1 MHTTLRYRTNH
12 KPQCVEAKSKPTTN
26 NNKPTAP
33 SRQPRTIF
41 LAALGKSHRPLFCF
55 IAVGCGG
62 GFIVFLVAT
71 SFPIFSCLYFVDG
84 ALVLAKYFHFDSS
97 TFGAASFYFLPSVVL
112 SGGVMNSYHSAII
125 FLVERWCCLF
135 IFGRALVWPFTLFL
149 ADRCV
154 AFNYWPSVDAAS
166 SLR

>member
-12 KPQCVEAKSKPTTN
+12 KPQCVEAKSKPTAN

-33 SRQPRTIF
+33 SWQPRTIF

-112 SGGVMNSYHSAII
+112 RGGVMNSYHSAII

-135 IFGRALVWPFTLFL
+135 IFGRALVWPFTFIFGRPL
-149 ADRCV
+149 RC
-154 AFNYWPSVDAAS
+154 F
-166 SLR
+166 